1 MRQNLKYVWR
11 VNRRLCSEIFQSGRA
26 IPRLSAPS
34 IDALLS
40 DFSSG
45 RKLVSGL
52 ALRTKTPRCLLYLI
66 QEGFGWGV
74 KNTLDRTP
82 HDRGYD
88 GMRGHIQ
95 VTWFSYS
102 NCLNVQ
108 HMNTALLNP
117 IDYLSQNFN
126 KILIVNA
133 LVLWQ

>member
-1 MRQNLKYVWR
+1 M
-11 VNRRLCSEIFQSGRA
+11 
-26 IPRLSAPS
+26 
-34 IDALLS
+34 
-40 DFSSG
+40 
-45 RKLVSGL
+45 
-52 ALRTKTPRCLLYLI
+52 
-66 QEGFGWGV
+66 